1 MVSDKQLIDRGF
13 SIISE
18 LRSDTVLATRWIKN
32 INNGKTIIIDD
43 LRTLD
48 RNGTSLSVIDSDF
61 NVETYFDSISSIE
74 QVDDALHRVE
84 Q

>member
-1 MVSDKQLIDRGF
+1 
-13 SIISE
+13 
-18 LRSDTVLATRWIKN
+18 LATRWIKN

-43 LRTLD
+43 FRTLD